1 MHISSL
7 ITGLLGLAR
16 YAHHPPTTSTYPT
29 PTHTVPS
36 SLTSGAVI
44 KTKTGLVIGNTTKGA
59 NDTSCNTGFKM
70 PCLPG
75 GLHGGPGPV
84 VIPDD
89 KWKQIHANNS
99 HSRQE
104 VNTTTGV
111 TINNNTTKDTND
123 TSSKIGWPQWIPVIE
138 GGPGPVVI
146 PEDLW
151 KELLIHANDSHS
163 WLAASQAEEDEVN
176 RRGRRISTEDRRAA
190 LISKRDGP
198 GDPLPPRDRNLADHM
213 EQHGS
218 MLPECYKK
226 CMRQE
231 DGKSS
236 IHMGQVCINPSF
248 PYSQRKETRS
258 TNASR

>member
-1 MHISSL
+1 MRISPL

-16 YAHHPPTTSTYPT
+16 YAYHPPAPSTYPT

-44 KTKTGLVIGNTTKGA
+44 KTKTGLVISNTTKGA
-59 NDTSCNTGFKM
+59 NGASCRTGFKM
-70 PCLPG
+70 PPIPG
-75 GLHGGPGPV
+75 GLHGGHGPV
-84 VIPDD
+84 VIPDNRC
-89 KWKQIHANNS
+89 ANNS

-104 VNTTTGV
+104 ANTTTGV
-111 TINNNTTKDTND
+111 TNNTTTKDVND
-123 TSSKIGWPQWIPVIE
+123 TSSKIGWPQWLPVIE
-138 GGPGPVVI
+138 GGPGPAVI

-163 WLAASQAEEDEVN
+163 WLVASQSKEHEPL
-176 RRGRRISTEDRRAA
+176 RRGLRVSTEERRAA

-218 MLPECYKK
+218 ILPECYQR

-236 IHMGQVCINPSF
+236 IHMGQVCINPSL
-248 PYSQRKETRS
+248 PYSHFAKEKRKETKI
-258 TNASR
+258 N